1 MKLIPFIFLIFLMC
15 SCSRTVNQ
23 ADEKL
28 VKKVVLEFQEDFNDG
43 LFKKAEMY
51 ATEDWV
57 HINPAGGIDIGKENV
72 LKGVRGVHQT
82 FLKHVSIATDSMNVR
97 FITPDVALVTAYHP
111 IDNHTTPDSVTH
123 SNERQIKSY
132 VLVKKDSKWRL
143 TLDHNTTIQ
152 R

>member
-1 MKLIPFIFLIFLMC
+1 MPYTFLALILC
-15 SCSRTVNQ
+15 SCSRSVTQ
-23 ADEKL
+23 ADEDS
-28 VKKVVLEFQEDFNDG
+28 VRKVVLEFQEDFNDG
-43 LFKKAEMY
+43 SFAKAETY

-57 HINPAGGIDIGKENV
+57 HINPGGGIDIGREKT

-82 FLKHVSIATDSMNVR
+82 FLKNVSMRTDSMNVR

-111 IDNHTTPDSVTH
+111 IDPYTTPDNVVH
-123 SNERQIKSY
+123 VNERQIKSY
-132 VLVKKDSKWRL
+132 VIVRQDDKWLL